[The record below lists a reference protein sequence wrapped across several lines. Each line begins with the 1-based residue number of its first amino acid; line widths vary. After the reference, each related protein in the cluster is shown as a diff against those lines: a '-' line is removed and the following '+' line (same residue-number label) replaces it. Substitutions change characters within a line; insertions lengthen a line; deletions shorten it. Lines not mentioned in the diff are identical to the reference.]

1 MEKNTSNISSNLH
14 EISNNSSSFEQP
26 RDADDVF
33 EPAADENN
41 GLCNFYYKCKKGKN
55 KL

>member
-1 MEKNTSNISSNLH
+1 MENTLNISSNSQEL
-14 EISNNSSSFEQP
+14 SNNSSSFEQP

-41 GLCNFYYKCKKGKN
+41 GLWNFY
-55 KL
+55 